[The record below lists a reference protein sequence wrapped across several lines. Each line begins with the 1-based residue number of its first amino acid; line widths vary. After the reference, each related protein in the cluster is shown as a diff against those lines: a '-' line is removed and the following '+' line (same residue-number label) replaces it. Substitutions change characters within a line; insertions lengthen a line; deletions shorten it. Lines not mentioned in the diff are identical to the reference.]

1 MRIFLTLPI
10 FLAAA
15 SPALAQN
22 SDLRDA
28 SVQEDSSAKDE
39 TRFHLLAGV
48 DHIEGDIGE
57 GLDYKTSFATTGV
70 AMTSGRFSASASI
83 PYISST
89 APQEVIINQGGLFG
103 TPLLASN
110 GSQTSQVKREGIGDL
125 SLNAAYQLPVSGVNA
140 SIGASVKVPTASREK
155 GLGTGKVDYGV
166 SGQLSKKIGP
176 IVPFVGAGYTV
187 IGEPDNFATRN
198 IVSGTAGSHLLL
210 GKSSALTA
218 SYSYEQSASSSIGD
232 SQSINMGFGTNLTRS
247 VRIGVD
253 GALGLSDAAPD
264 TRVGLKLRVGI

>member
-1 MRIFLTLPI
+1 MRIFLILPI

-48 DHIEGDIGE
+48 DHIEGDVGD
-57 GLDYKTSFATTGV
+57 GLDYKTTFATTGV
-70 AMTSGRFSASASI
+70 AMTKGRFSAAASL

-89 APQEVIINQGGLFG
+89 APQEVIVNQGGLFG
-103 TPLLASN
+103 TPLLGSN
-110 GSQTSQVKREGIGDL
+110 GSQTGQVKREGIGDL

-140 SIGASVKVPTASREK
+140 TVGASVKLPTASRAK

-166 SGQLSKKIGP
+166 NGQLSRKFGAV
-176 IVPFVGAGYTV
+176 VPFVGAGYTI
-187 IGEPDNFATRN
+187 IGEPDNFDTRN
-198 IVSGTAGSHLLL
+198 RLSGAAGSHLLL
-210 GKSSALTA
+210 GENSALTA
-218 SYSYEQSASSSIGD
+218 SYSYEQSASTSIGD
-232 SQSINMGFGTNLTRS
+232 SQSLNMGFGTNLTRS

-253 GALGLSDAAPD
+253 GAVGLSDAAPD